1 MKRPTK
7 LKKME
12 LNSVDFV
19 GRGANPKAH
28 IMLRKSATD
37 NSLEEE
43 KQSFIKSLIEGIKK
57 AFGVEENE
65 DTTQF
70 EDITKSEDMLVSL
83 TDTLGKSFSS
93 IAKDETMT
101 QAERI
106 SMIAKSVNEFVDTL
120 DGCLSSC
127 DIEKSSYEE
136 PKEDNSQITEV
147 TQKSDTSKGE
157 DEMAKYENVNKNL
170 LTDAEAAIFEAL
182 IAKASG
188 KEVAEEPP
196 KAQPNVQ
203 ENDELPPAVKKA
215 LEEVEEMK
223 KSYEMKELEAVAK
236 KYEILGKK
244 ANEEAKILYDL
255 KKSGDNNYNAYIAA
269 MDTQVS
275 MVEKSGLF
283 TEIGKSGN
291 YNYTPV
297 AKSEP
302 EAKIETIAKGYMEK
316 DASLDYNTAIAKAWE
331 HNPELM
337 LAYEQQAGF

>member
-37 NSLEEE
+37 SSLEEE

-120 DGCLSSC
+120 DGCLSSY

-157 DEMAKYENVNKNL
+157 DEMSKYENVNKNL
-170 LTDAEAAIFEAL
+170 LTDAESAVLEAL

-188 KEVAEEPP
+188 KEVVEEPP
-196 KAQPNVQ
+196 KEQPNAQ
-203 ENDELPPAVKKA
+203 EGDELPPAVKKA
-215 LEEVEEMK
+215 LQQVEEMK
-223 KSYEMKELEAVAK
+223 KSYEMRELETVAK

-244 ANEEAKILYDL
+244 VNEEAQILYDL
-255 KKSGDNNYNAYIAA
+255 KKSGEENYNAYIAA
-269 MDTQVS
+269 MDAQVS

-283 TEIGKSGN
+283 AEIGKSGN
-291 YNYTPV
+291 YNYGAVT
-297 AKSEP
+297 KSEP
-302 EAKIETIAKGYMEK
+302 EAKVE
-316 DASLDYNTAIAKAWE
+316 AIAKSLMENDPTLDYFAAVTKAYE
-331 HNPELM
+331 SNPELFND
-337 LAYEQQAGF
+337 YEQQAGF